1 MTVKAIDRM
10 RYKVLNLCAWN

>member
-1 MTVKAIDRM
+1 MTVKAIDRV